1 MTKTL
6 DLVPG
11 IITNRDE
18 IADSFN
24 CGKAQGIET
33 AREAEKIFLFS
44 DPAAGH
50 SFGYT
55 FDGRADDDEYGP
67 LYLYTG
73 RGLVGDQSLTDRNKT
88 LRLHVEKGY
97 EVHLFVADGKVSDDS
112 DALRQRYIG
121 QMTIDPIDPVH
132 VRRAPDQKKNMR
144 NVLVFRL
151 RPAPGSTP
159 KWLDKDRL
167 QPATSDGIEEIDL
180 DKTPVDVPV
189 IPTQGGV
196 KDKASEVHTVT
207 ETVANIPGGPRK
219 VVRRES
225 ILVSA
230 FKKTLEEAG
239 HTHKTFQIT
248 AKGESGAITPD
259 LYDATDHML
268 YEAKGKTTR
277 ENVRMAIGQ
286 LLDYSHHLRKHIS
299 DPDNLRVGI
308 LLPSEPEEPVKEL
321 LHSLGIGLVYQTE
334 DGFHG
339 FPLKP

>member
-1 MTKTL
+1 MTTTL
-6 DLVPG
+6 VLVPG
-11 IITNRDE
+11 LVTNRDE
-18 IADSFN
+18 IAESFK

-33 AREAEKIFLFS
+33 AREAEKVFLFS

-97 EVHLFVADGKVSDDS
+97 EVHLFVADGKVSEDS
-112 DALRQRYIG
+112 DALRQRYVG
-121 QMTIDPIDPVH
+121 QMVIDPIDPVH
-132 VRRAPDQKKNMR
+132 VRRAPDTNHNMR

-159 KWLDKDRL
+159 QWLEKDRL
-167 QPATSDGIEEIDL
+167 QPAAADGIEEIDV
-180 DKTPVDVPV
+180 DKTPIDVPV
-189 IPTQGGV
+189 IPTQSGV
-196 KDKASEVHTVT
+196 KDKNSEVHTVT
-207 ETVANIPGGPRK
+207 ETIANIPGGPRK

-225 ILVSA
+225 ILVGA
-230 FKKTLEEAG
+230 FKETLAAAG

-248 AKGESGAITPD
+248 AKGEVGAITPD
-259 LYDATDHML
+259 LYDATDHVL

-286 LLDYSHHLRKHIS
+286 LLDYRHHLRKHVPN
-299 DPDNLRVGI
+299 PDDLRVAI
-308 LLPSEPEEPVKEL
+308 LLPSEPGEPIKDL
-321 LHSLGIGLVYQTE
+321 LLSLKIGLVYQTE
-334 DGFHG
+334 DGFNG
-339 FPLKP
+339 FPLAL